1 MSRVL
6 YIEHLDLTNFNLFFT
21 PQCRAVYSYGTKN
34 SQTGEQKPLKTTVH
48 VNFILFSLFGVHLL
62 SHVEIY
68 SGYME
73 IYFMIALLDCVF
85 V

>member
-6 YIEHLDLTNFNLFFT
+6 YIEHLDLTNFNLFLT

-48 VNFILFSLFGVHLL
+48 VNFILSSLFGVHLL
-62 SHVEIY
+62 SHVDI
-68 SGYME
+68 
-73 IYFMIALLDCVF
+73 
-85 V
+85 